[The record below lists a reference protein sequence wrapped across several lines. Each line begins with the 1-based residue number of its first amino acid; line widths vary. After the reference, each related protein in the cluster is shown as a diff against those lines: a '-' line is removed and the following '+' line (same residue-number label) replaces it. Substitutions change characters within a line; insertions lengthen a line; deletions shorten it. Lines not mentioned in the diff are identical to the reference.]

1 MYRIVQK
8 TLAALFILVGLGSAQ
23 AMAAGNQE
31 PNGINLGGTSFFD
44 GFGATKPGWTYLGYY
59 QYANATHITDNSG
72 GDSAEFKTPRISD
85 LLILNQFAYTTPYT
99 LFNGQGHV
107 GFTVLIPYLFFNK
120 SFDASSPI
128 KLTDNGNGFGDT
140 TWGVYLQMDPV
151 FSGHRPVFSQRFEV
165 DVIAPTGKYSSSKDI
180 NPGAHFWSFNPYWAM
195 TWLPT
200 PKLEVSARF
209 NYLYNFSNNSPSGVP
224 SSINKAQAGQ
234 AGWVN
239 FTTSYAVTHNVNVG
253 INGYYFKQFTKDKF
267 TYNNGTTTDGAS
279 FGDTGKSS
287 LFAIGPGVFWKI
299 NKHNILMVN
308 AYFQT
313 MARNRA
319 RGEVLNVHWVHPF

>member
-8 TLAALFILVGLGSAQ
+8 TLAVLLVTIGFGSTQ
-23 AMAAGNQE
+23 AIAAGNQE

-44 GFGATKPGWTYLGYY
+44 GFGATEPGWTYLGYY
-59 QYANATHITDNSG
+59 QYATANHITDNSG
-72 GDSAEFKTPRISD
+72 NDSAVFKNPRIND
-85 LLILNQFAYTTPYT
+85 LLILNQVAYTTPYT
-99 LFNGQGHV
+99 LFNGHGHV
-107 GFTVLIPYLFFNK
+107 GFTVLVPFLFFNTH
-120 SFDASSPI
+120 FDSSSTV

-151 FSGHRPVFSQRFEV
+151 ISGGRPVFSQRFEV

-209 NYLYNFSNNSPSGVP
+209 NYLYNFANNDPAGVP
-224 SSINKAQAGQ
+224 PSINKAQAGQ
-234 AGWVN
+234 E
-239 FTTSYAVTHNVNVG
+239 
-253 INGYYFKQFTKDKF
+253 DKF
-267 TYNNGTTTDGAS
+267 TYANGTTTDGES

-299 NKHNILMVN
+299 NKHNMLAVN
-308 AYFQT
+308 VYFQT
-313 MARNRA
+313 MARNRG
-319 RGEVLNVHWVHPF
+319 RGEVLNVHWTHPF

>member
-8 TLAALFILVGLGSAQ
+8 TLAALFVLIGLGSVQ

-31 PNGINLGGTSFFD
+31 PAGINLGGTSFFD
-44 GFGATKPGWTYLGYY
+44 GFGATEPGWTYLGYY

-72 GDSAEFKTPRISD
+72 GDSSAFKNPRISD
-85 LLILNQFAYTTPYT
+85 LLILNQLAYTSPYT
-99 LFNGQGHV
+99 LFNGHGHV
-107 GFTVLIPYLFFNK
+107 GFTVLLPYLFFNK
-120 SFDASSPI
+120 HFDASSPV

-140 TWGVYLQMDPV
+140 TWGVYLQM
-151 FSGHRPVFSQRFEV
+151 GPVFSQRFEV
-165 DVIAPTGKYSSSKDI
+165 DVVAPTGKYSSSKDI

-200 PKLEVSARF
+200 PKVEVSARF
-209 NYLYNFSNNSPSGVP
+209 NYLYNFANNDPAGVP
-224 SSINKAQAGQ
+224 PTINKAQAGQ
-234 AGWVN
+234 AGWIN
-239 FTTSYAVTHNVNVG
+239 FTTSYAVRRNLNVG
-253 INGYYFKQFTKDKF
+253 INGYYFQQFTKDKF
-267 TYNNGTTTDGAS
+267 TYNNGTTTDGTA
-279 FGDTGKSS
+279 FGDSGKSS

-299 NKHNILMVN
+299 DKHNILMVN

-319 RGEVLNVHWVHPF
+319 RGEVFNVHWVHPF